1 LTSVHQNILKTQK
14 KKKIIWSKENNK
26 KILIFF
32 QWAFKMQKQMG
43 SKYGY
48 NHVWGH
54 KCHQLQ
60 VMLGEI

>member
-1 LTSVHQNILKTQK
+1 
-14 KKKIIWSKENNK
+14 
-26 KILIFF
+26 
-32 QWAFKMQKQMG
+32 MQKQMG